1 MKKIKLNYLTIL
13 VLAAFIIS
21 GCAGLTKMRDNSSIV
36 TYKVNPN
43 PLETHAGEV
52 KVSGDVSF
60 PEKYFNKKAVVVAT
74 PVLKYEGGQ
83 VEFPATT
90 LQGEKVEANNKV
102 IPYAGGSYSYS
113 GTIAYKPE
121 LMKSELVINYSARIK
136 EKDPVEF
143 GSIKIADGVIATPT
157 LVKVDPQ
164 TVTMSDNFKRIIPEN
179 YTADIHYLINKADVR
194 KAELKSDDIK
204 ALEQSMATA
213 KTTPNKQ
220 IKGAKISAYASPDG
234 AVELNE
240 KLSANREKS
249 AEKYFKKAL
258 KDNQI
263 TEAEAEGFLS
273 MMTTPEDWEGFR
285 ALMEKSSIQD
295 KELILRVLSMYSDPV
310 VREKEIKNISAAY
323 KEIADDVLPQLRR
336 SVMSVDVDV
345 IGKSDEELLKLGLS
359 DPKSLNLEEIL
370 YAGSLAKNWNEK
382 AAIYKAATE
391 NFPQCVRAANNL
403 GHSYLQQGK
412 IAEAKAALQAAK
424 ALKGDLPAV
433 KANLG
438 ALALAEGDLK
448 TAEELL
454 ASAMSAGDAPSY
466 NLGIIKIKQGDYAA
480 AVNYFGNKPSFNAAL
495 AQMLNGSNDKAIAT
509 LNALGDVKDAWV
521 YYLKAVANARGGVAE
536 GVINNLRQAISLDA
550 GVKAYALK
558 DAEFLKFAGND
569 AFKALLQ

>member
-1 MKKIKLNYLTIL
+1 MKKIKLNYLTII
-13 VLAAFIIS
+13 VLAAFFIS
-21 GCAGLTKMRDNSSIV
+21 GCAGLTKMRDDSGTVS
-36 TYKVNPN
+36 YQVNPN
-43 PLETHAGEV
+43 PLVEQGGNV
-52 KVSGDVSF
+52 KVTGDVKF

-83 VEFPATT
+83 VEFPTTT

-102 IPYAGGSYSYS
+102 IPYDGGGYSFS
-113 GTIAYKPE
+113 GSVPYKPE
-121 LMKSELVINYSARIK
+121 LMKSELVVNYSARIK
-136 EKDPVEF
+136 ENDPVEY
-143 GSIKIADGVIATPT
+143 GSAKIADGVIATST

-164 TVTMSDNFKRIIPEN
+164 TVSMSDNFKRIIPEN
-179 YTADIHYLINKADVR
+179 YTADIHYVINKADVR
-194 KAELKSDDIK
+194 KAELKAEDVVAFEQKLVDAK
-204 ALEQSMATA
+204 A
-213 KTTPNKQ
+213 TPNKQ
-220 IKGAKISAYASPDG
+220 IKAAKISAYASPDG
-234 AVELNE
+234 ALELNE
-240 KLSANREKS
+240 KLSANRETS

-258 KDNQI
+258 KDKKI

-273 MMTTPEDWEGFR
+273 MMTTPEDWEGFK

-345 IGKSDEELLKLGLS
+345 VGKSDEELLKLGLS
-359 DPKSLNLEEIL
+359 DPKSLGLEEVL
-370 YAGSLAKNWNEK
+370 YAATLTKDAKEK

-391 NFPQCVRAANNL
+391 AFPQCVRAANNL
-403 GHSYLQQGK
+403 GNVLLQQGK
-412 IAEAKAALQAAK
+412 VSDAKAALTAAK
-424 ALKGDLPAV
+424 AINDNATV

-438 ALALAEGDLK
+438 AVALAEGDLK

-454 ASAMSAGDAPSY
+454 TASMSAGDAPSY

-495 AQMLNGSNDKAIAT
+495 AQLLNGGNDKAIAT
-509 LNALGDVKDAWV
+509 LNSLGDVKDGWV

-536 GVINNLRQAISLDA
+536 GVVNNLRQAISLDPSI
-550 GVKAYALK
+550 KAYALK
-558 DAEFLKFAGND
+558 DAEMLKFVTNEAV
-569 AFKALLQ
+569 AALLK